1 VSRNL
6 NFHEEELV
14 KRAEAADKDRL
25 RALIRETVRDALMVE
40 PGVLNA
46 AHDATDA
53 LPGRDL
59 AYGEGDGRMLRLQLH
74 KIAHYAQSLHDELRD
89 SDELPEWVKA
99 KVSVMDSD
107 MGRIKHYLS
116 YKLMR
121 GRTDGDF

>member
-1 VSRNL
+1 VR
-6 NFHEEELV
+6 
-14 KRAEAADKDRL
+14 RTEAVGRERL
-25 RALIRETVRDALMVE
+25 RALIREAVRDALMVE
-40 PGVLNA
+40 PGVLNT
-46 AHDATDA
+46 AHDATDD

-74 KIAHYAQSLHDELRD
+74 KIARYAQSLHDELRD
-89 SDELPEWVKA
+89 SDELPEWVKS

-121 GRTDGDF
+121 GQTDGDF